1 MYEYNVKEKEMDNY
15 IERQIIYGK
24 NAVSE
29 AVRSE
34 KEIDTLFVQKGA
46 QLGGIVSEAKKRGVV
61 VKDVTGEK
69 LSAMCGTPKHGGVA
83 AELCAAQY
91 AELDDILAESEHKGA
106 SPFIIIA
113 DEIADPHN
121 LGAIIRSAEAAGAD
135 GVIIPK
141 RRSASL
147 NSTVFKTSAG
157 AAARIKVAR
166 VSNLVDTIK
175 TLKKRNI
182 WVYGMEADGS
192 PYDKTDLTDG
202 VAVVV
207 GSEGF
212 GLGRLIRESCDGV
225 LSLPMNGKVN
235 SLNASV
241 AAGILMYEVVRQ
253 RRNKQ

>member
-1 MYEYNVKEKEMDNY
+1 MNNS
-15 IERQIIYGK
+15 IIYGK
-24 NAVSE
+24 NAVFE
-29 AVRSE
+29 ALNSD
-34 KEIDTLFVQKGA
+34 KEIDTVFVQKGV
-46 QLGGIVSEAKKRGVV
+46 QLGGIVPAAKKRGAVI
-61 VKDVTGEK
+61 KDVSAEK
-69 LSAMCGTPKHGGVA
+69 LSALCGTTKHGGVA
-83 AELCAAQY
+83 AELCAAEY
-91 AELDDILAESEHKGA
+91 AELEDILDVSEKKGTP
-106 SPFIIIA
+106 PFIVIA

-157 AAARIKVAR
+157 AAAWVKVAR
-166 VSNLVDTIK
+166 VANLVDTIK
-175 TLKKRNI
+175 TLKKHGV

-192 PYDKTDLTDG
+192 PYDKTDFSGGT
-202 VAVVV
+202 AIVV

-212 GLGRLIRESCDGV
+212 GLGRLVRESCDKV

-241 AAGILMYEVVRQ
+241 SAGILMYEVVRQ
-253 RRNKQ
+253 RNKR

>member
-1 MYEYNVKEKEMDNY
+1 MENKT
-15 IERQIIYGK
+15 ERQIIYGK

-29 AVRSE
+29 ALNSD
-34 KEIDTLFVQKGA
+34 KEIDTLFAQKGIT
-46 QLGGIVSEAKKRGVV
+46 LGNIIPNAKKRGIV
-61 VKDVTGEK
+61 VKDVSDEK
-69 LSAMCGTPKHGGVA
+69 LTAMCGTPKHGGVA
-83 AELCAAQY
+83 AELCAAEY
-91 AELDDILAESEHKGA
+91 AELDDILAVSEQKGTP
-106 SPFIIIA
+106 PFIIIA

-147 NSTVFKTSAG
+147 NSTVFKTNAG
-157 AAARIKVAR
+157 AAAWIKVAR

-182 WVYGMEADGS
+182 WVYGMEANGT
-192 PYDKTDLTDG
+192 PYDKTDFTG
-202 VAVVV
+202 GTAIVV

-212 GLGRLIRESCDGV
+212 GLGRLVRESCDEV

-241 AAGILMYEVVRQ
+241 SAGILMYEVVRQ
-253 RRNKQ
+253 RNR

>member
-1 MYEYNVKEKEMDNY
+1 MYEYNVKEEEMDNT

-29 AVRSE
+29 AVRSD
-34 KEIDTLFVQKGA
+34 KEIDTLFVQKGT
-46 QLGGIVSEAKKRGVV
+46 QLGGIVAEAKKRGAV
-61 VKDVTGEK
+61 VKDVTAEK
-69 LSAMCGTPKHGGVA
+69 LSAMCGTPKHGGIA
-83 AELCAAQY
+83 AELCAVQY
-91 AELDDILAESEHKGA
+91 AELDDILAESAHKGA
-106 SPFIIIA
+106 PPFIIIA

-157 AAARIKVAR
+157 AAAQIKVAR
-166 VSNLVDTIK
+166 VPNLVDAIK

-182 WVYGMEADGS
+182 WVYGMEADGA
-192 PYDKTDLTDG
+192 PYDKADLTGG

-212 GLGRLIRESCDGV
+212 GLGRLVRESCDGV

-253 RRNKQ
+253 RGNKQ

>member
-1 MYEYNVKEKEMDNY
+1 MKNITEN

-29 AVRSE
+29 VLNSE

-46 QLGGIVSEAKKRGVV
+46 ALGGIIGAAKKRGVV
-61 VKDVTGEK
+61 IKDVSAEK
-69 LSAMCGTPKHGGVA
+69 LAEMCGTGKHGGVA
-83 AELCAAQY
+83 AELCAAEY
-91 AELDDILAESEHKGA
+91 AELEDILSVSEEKGMP
-106 SPFIIIA
+106 PFIIIA

-157 AAARIKVAR
+157 AAAWIKVAR
-166 VSNLVDTIK
+166 VPNLVDAIK
-175 TLKKRNI
+175 TLKKHGV

-192 PYDKTDLTDG
+192 PYDKTDFSGGT
-202 VAVVV
+202 AIVV

-212 GLGRLIRESCDGV
+212 GLGRLVRESCDGV
-225 LSLPMNGKVN
+225 LSIPMNGKVN

-241 AAGILMYEVVRQ
+241 SAGILMYEIVRQ
-253 RRNKQ
+253 RNNTNPL

>member
-1 MYEYNVKEKEMDNY
+1 M
-15 IERQIIYGK
+15 IYGR

-29 AVRSE
+29 TLSSE
-34 KEIDTLFVQKGA
+34 REIDTLFVQKGA
-46 QLGGIVSEAKKRGVV
+46 SLGGIVAAAKTRGVV
-61 VKDVTGEK
+61 VKDVSGEK
-69 LSAMCGTPKHGGVA
+69 LAALCGTEKHGGVA
-83 AELCAAQY
+83 AELCAAEY
-91 AELDDILAESEHKGA
+91 ADLDDILAVSEQKGTK
-106 SPFIIIA
+106 PFIIIA

-157 AAARIKVAR
+157 AAAWIKVAR

-175 TLKKRNI
+175 TLKKQNI
-182 WVYGMEADGS
+182 WVYGMEADGA
-192 PYDKTDLTDG
+192 PYNKADLTAG
-202 VAVVV
+202 TAIVV

-212 GLGRLIRESCDGV
+212 GLGRLVRESCDEV

-241 AAGILMYEVVRQ
+241 SAGILMYEVVRQ
-253 RRNKQ
+253 RNNQ

>member
-1 MYEYNVKEKEMDNY
+1 MEEQ
-15 IERQIIYGK
+15 RIIYGR
-24 NAVSE
+24 NAVLETLGSE
-29 AVRSE
+29 R
-34 KEIDTLFVQKGA
+34 EIDTLFVQRGA
-46 QLGGIVSEAKKRGVV
+46 ALGKIVAEAKKRGAV
-61 VKDVTGEK
+61 VKDVSAEK
-69 LSAMCGTPKHGGVA
+69 LAALCGTEKHGGVA
-83 AELCAAQY
+83 AELCAAEY
-91 AELDDILAESEHKGA
+91 AELDDILAVSEQKGTK
-106 SPFIIIA
+106 PFIIIA
-113 DEIADPHN
+113 DERADPHN

-157 AAARIKVAR
+157 AAAWIKVAR

-192 PYDKTDLTDG
+192 PYSKTDLTG
-202 VAVVV
+202 AVAIVV

-212 GLGRLIRESCDGV
+212 GLGRLVRESCDGV
-225 LSLPMNGKVN
+225 LSLPMNGRVN

-241 AAGILMYEVVRQ
+241 SAGIIMYEVVRQ
-253 RRNKQ
+253 RKG

>member
-1 MYEYNVKEKEMDNY
+1 MEEQ
-15 IERQIIYGK
+15 RIIYGR
-24 NAVSE
+24 NAVLETLGSE
-29 AVRSE
+29 R
-34 KEIDTLFVQKGA
+34 EIDTLFVQRGA
-46 QLGGIVSEAKKRGVV
+46 ALGKIVAEAKKRGAV
-61 VKDVTGEK
+61 VKDVSAEK
-69 LSAMCGTPKHGGVA
+69 LAALCGTEKHGGVA
-83 AELCAAQY
+83 AELCASEY
-91 AELDDILAESEHKGA
+91 AELDDILAVSEQKGTQ
-106 SPFIIIA
+106 PFIIIA

-157 AAARIKVAR
+157 AAAWIKVAR

-175 TLKKRNI
+175 TLNKRNI

-192 PYDKTDLTDG
+192 PYSKTDLTG
-202 VAVVV
+202 AVAIVV

-212 GLGRLIRESCDGV
+212 GLGRLVRESCDGV

-241 AAGILMYEVVRQ
+241 SAGIIMYEVVRQ
-253 RRNKQ
+253 RKG